1 MNTVRIKSGQFHP
14 KQDPIILAINQ
25 VQTRHPFYC
34 TENMLKN
41 YLFIALRNLWK
52 HKSFSAINLIG
63 LALGIACTLLILLW
77 VRDEKSVDAFH
88 SNSDRL
94 YYVYE
99 RNYMGGK
106 LQPWYWTQ
114 GPLAEQLIKEFPE
127 VEQATAISWSSTN
140 TFSVGEKAIKEN
152 GYSAGA
158 GFFTMFSH
166 PLLEGSAGQALNT
179 PNSMAVSRKMANEFF
194 GSPSAAIGRTIRY
207 ENRKDFTI
215 SAVFEDMGDHTS
227 DKANYIMSWMAYLK
241 DGNDW
246 AGQWQSVDPRTVILL
261 RRGTDAAALE
271 KKITHLLDRFETE
284 QKNIR
289 IELALQR
296 FSDYYL
302 HSEFRNGVPAAG
314 RIEYVQLF
322 SIVALFILLIACIN
336 FMNLTTARSV
346 RRAKEIGVR
355 KVMGALRSRLI
366 RQFIGEAI
374 LMAFLS
380 VILALT
386 IVMLLLPLF
395 NEITGKHLLLPVA
408 SPVFWLELIALVLL
422 TGFLSGSYPA
432 FYLSAFNPI
441 SVLKAALP
449 SGSRG
454 DARFR
459 QGLVVFQFVLSI
471 VLILSTFLI
480 SRQIN
485 YLQTARLGYDRENL
499 VYVPMD
505 GDLQTKQDVFTAGV
519 RALTG
524 IKALTFMSE
533 NPTTLNSGTLSVRW
547 PGKDPNEN
555 TRFIHAGIGPDFMK
569 TMRLRMAAG
578 RDFSADF
585 LTDSSAVIINETAA
599 ALMGYK
605 GDPTGKTIYNGDYP
619 LHIVG
624 VVKDFHF
631 QSLHET
637 ILPLVLFQQKK
648 NFAMAVIRT
657 QPGGTPAALSGLEGL
672 CKRLNPAFPFTY
684 MFSDQEYAKLY
695 TGEAVIGRLSV
706 IFAALAIF
714 ISCLGL
720 LGLSIF
726 TAEQRT
732 REIGIRKVLGASVP
746 SLFALLSRSFLGL
759 VVIAFVIA
767 APLGWWAMTTWL
779 QGYAYRTNIPWWTF
793 AAAGALAAAIAL
805 VTVFWQSIAAAR
817 ANPIRSL
824 RSE

>member
-1 MNTVRIKSGQFHP
+1 
-14 KQDPIILAINQ
+14 
-25 VQTRHPFYC
+25 
-34 TENMLKN
+34 MLRN

-63 LALGIACTLLILLW
+63 LALGVACTLLILLW
-77 VRDEKSVDAFH
+77 VRDENSVDAFH
-88 SNSDRL
+88 SNSNRL

-114 GPLAEQLIKEFPE
+114 GPLWEQLKKEFPE

-140 TFSVGEKAIKEN
+140 TFSVGEKAIKES

-158 GFFTMFSH
+158 DFFTMFSH
-166 PLLEGSAGQALNT
+166 PLLEGSAKQALNT
-179 PNSMAVSRKMANEFF
+179 PNSLAISRKMAIDFF
-194 GSPSAAIGRTIRY
+194 GSPSAAIGKTIRY
-207 ENRKDFTI
+207 EDRKNLTV
-215 SAVFEDMGDHTS
+215 SAVFEDMGDHVS
-227 DKANYIMSWMAYLK
+227 DKANYIMSWMAYIE

-246 AGQWQSVDPRTVILL
+246 ARRWQSVDPRTAILL
-261 RRGTDAAALE
+261 RPGANAAALE
-271 KKITHLLDRFETE
+271 KKMTHLLDRFETE

-302 HSEFRNGVPAAG
+302 RSEFRDGVPTTG

-380 VILALT
+380 VVLALA
-386 IVMLLLPLF
+386 IVILLLPLF
-395 NEITGKHLLLPVA
+395 NGITGKHLVLPVT
-408 SPVFWLELIALVLL
+408 SPIFWLELTALIVL
-422 TGFLSGSYPA
+422 TGLLSGSYPA

-441 SVLKAALP
+441 RVLKAALP
-449 SGSRG
+449 SGARG

-499 VYVPMD
+499 IYIPLD
-505 GDLQTKQDVFTAGV
+505 GDLKPKQDVFIASV
-519 RALTG
+519 RTMPGIQDLT
-524 IKALTFMSE
+524 LVSD
-533 NPTTLNSGTLSVRW
+533 NPTTLNSGTLSIRW
-547 PGKDPNEN
+547 PGKDPNIN

-569 TMRLRMAAG
+569 VMKLRMAAG
-578 RDFSADF
+578 RDFSEDF
-585 LTDSSAVIINETAA
+585 PTDSSGVIINETAA
-599 ALMGYK
+599 ALMGFRS
-605 GDPTGKTIYNGDYP
+605 DPIGKTIYSGDYP
-619 LHIVG
+619 LHIIG

-637 ILPLVLFQQKK
+637 ILPLVLFGQKK
-648 NFAMAVIRT
+648 NFGMALIRT
-657 QPGGTPAALSGLEGL
+657 QPGRTPVALAGLKDI

-720 LGLSIF
+720 LGLSMF
-726 TAEQRT
+726 TAEQRIK
-732 REIGIRKVLGASVP
+732 EIGIRKVLGASVP

-759 VVIAFVIA
+759 VGIAFVIA
-767 APLGWWAMTTWL
+767 APLGWWAMHSWL
-779 QGYAYRTNIPWWTF
+779 QGYAYRTDIPWWTF
-793 AAAGALAAAIAL
+793 AATGALAAAIAL
-805 VTVFWQSIAAAR
+805 VTVFWQSMTAAR

>member
-1 MNTVRIKSGQFHP
+1 
-14 KQDPIILAINQ
+14 
-25 VQTRHPFYC
+25 
-34 TENMLKN
+34 MLKN

-52 HKSFSAINLIG
+52 HKRFSAINLIG

-77 VRDEKSVDAFH
+77 VRDEKGVDAFH
-88 SNSDRL
+88 RNSDRL

-114 GPLAEQLIKEFPE
+114 GPLWEELKKEFPE
-127 VEQATAISWSSTN
+127 VEQATAVSWTSTN
-140 TFSVGEKAIKEN
+140 TFSVGGKALKES
-152 GYSAGA
+152 GYSAGVD
-158 GFFTMFSH
+158 FFTMFSH
-166 PLLEGSAGQALNT
+166 PLLEGSAKQALNT
-179 PNSMAVSRKMANEFF
+179 PNSLAISKTMASQFF
-194 GSPSAAIGRTIRY
+194 GSPATAIGKTIRY
-207 ENRKDFTI
+207 ENRKDFKV
-215 SAVFEDMGDHTS
+215 SAVFEDMGDRVS
-227 DKANYIMSWMAYLK
+227 DKASYIMSWMAYAE
-241 DGNDW
+241 DGNEW
-246 AGQWQSVDPRTVILL
+246 TKQWQAVDPRTVILL
-261 RRGTDAAALE
+261 RPGADAAAVE
-271 KKITHLLDRFETE
+271 KKIMHLLDRFGTE

-289 IELALQR
+289 IELALQP
-296 FSDYYL
+296 FSEYYL
-302 HSEFRNGVPAAG
+302 HSEFRNGVPTAG
-314 RIEYVQLF
+314 RIEYVRLF

-366 RQFIGEAI
+366 RQFIGEAV
-374 LMAFLS
+374 LMTSLS
-380 VILALT
+380 VVLALF
-386 IVMLLLPLF
+386 VVVLLLPWF
-395 NEITGKHLLLPVA
+395 NQMTGKHLVLPGG
-408 SPVFWLELIALVLL
+408 SPVFRMEILALILV
-422 TGFLSGSYPA
+422 TGFVSGSYPA
-432 FYLSAFNPI
+432 FYLSAFSPI
-441 SVLKAALP
+441 RVLKAALP

-471 VLILSTFLI
+471 VLILSTLLI

-485 YLQTARLGYDRENL
+485 YLQTARLGYDRANL

-505 GDLQTKQDVFTAGV
+505 GDLRPKQDVFTAWVRGMAGV
-519 RALTG
+519 QGLS
-524 IKALTFMSE
+524 LMSE
-533 NPTTLNSGTLSVRW
+533 NPTTLNSGTLSIRW

-569 TMRLRMAAG
+569 TMRLRMASG
-578 RDFSADF
+578 RDFSEEF

-599 ALMGYK
+599 ALIGFK
-605 GDPTGKTIYNGDYP
+605 GDPIGKTIFNGDYP

-637 ILPLVLFQQKK
+637 ILPLVLSQQKK
-648 NFAMAVIRT
+648 NFSMAVIRIL
-657 QPGGTPAALSGLEGL
+657 PGRTPDVLARLEEV

-684 MFSDQEYAKLY
+684 LFSDEEYAKLY
-695 TGEAVIGRLSV
+695 TGEAVIGKLSV
-706 IFAALAIF
+706 IFAGLAIF

-720 LGLSIF
+720 LGLSMF

-732 REIGIRKVLGASVP
+732 KEIGIRKVLGASVP

-759 VVIAFVIA
+759 VLIAFVIA
-767 APLGWWAMTTWL
+767 APLGWWAMSSWL
-779 QGYAYRTNIPWWTF
+779 RGYAYRTDIPWWTF
-793 AAAGALAAAIAL
+793 AAAGALAGVIAL
-805 VTVFWQSIAAAR
+805 VTVFWQSMAAAR

>member
-1 MNTVRIKSGQFHP
+1 
-14 KQDPIILAINQ
+14 
-25 VQTRHPFYC
+25 
-34 TENMLKN
+34 MLRN

-77 VRDEKSVDAFH
+77 VQDEKSVDAFH

-114 GPLAEQLIKEFPE
+114 GPLWEQLKKEFPE
-127 VEQATAISWSSTN
+127 VEQATAISWSGTN
-140 TFSVGEKAIKEN
+140 TFSVGEKALKES
-152 GYSAGA
+152 GFSAGSD
-158 GFFTMFSH
+158 FFTMFSH
-166 PLLEGSAGQALNT
+166 PLLEGSARQALNT
-179 PNSMAVSRKMANEFF
+179 PNSLAISRKMAIDFF
-194 GSPSAAIGRTIRY
+194 GSPSAAIGKTIRY

-215 SAVFEDMGDHTS
+215 SAVFEDMGDHVA
-227 DKANYIMSWMAYLK
+227 DKASFIMSWMAYIE

-246 AGQWQSVDPRTVILL
+246 AKRWQSVDPRTVILL
-261 RRGTDAAALE
+261 RPGANAAALE
-271 KKITHLLDRFETE
+271 KKMTHLLDRFETE

-302 HSEFRNGVPAAG
+302 RSEFRDGAPSTG
-314 RIEYVQLF
+314 KIEYVQLF

-380 VILALT
+380 VLLALA
-386 IVMLLLPLF
+386 IVILLLPLF
-395 NEITGKHLLLPVA
+395 NQITGKHLVLPVA
-408 SPVFWLELIALVLL
+408 SPIFWLGLTALIGF
-422 TGFLSGSYPA
+422 TGLLSGSYPA

-441 SVLKAALP
+441 RVLKAALP
-449 SGSRG
+449 SGARG

-499 VYVPMD
+499 IYVPLD
-505 GDLQTKQDVFTAGV
+505 GDLRPKQDVFAASV
-519 RALTG
+519 RNMPGIQDLT
-524 IKALTFMSE
+524 LMSD
-533 NPTTLNSGTLSVRW
+533 NPTTLNSGTLSMRW
-547 PGKDPNEN
+547 PGKDPNVS

-569 TMRLRMAAG
+569 VMKIRMVAG

-585 LTDSSAVIINETAA
+585 PTDSSGVIINETAA
-599 ALMGYK
+599 SLMGLRS
-605 GDPTGKTIYNGDYP
+605 DPIGKTIYSGDYP
-619 LHIVG
+619 LHIIG

-637 ILPLVLFQQKK
+637 ILPLVLFGQKK
-648 NFAMAVIRT
+648 NFGMALIRT
-657 QPGGTPAALSGLEGL
+657 LPGKTPVALAGLADL

-684 MFSDQEYAKLY
+684 IFSDQEYANLY
-695 TGEAVIGRLSV
+695 TGEAIIGRLSV

-720 LGLSIF
+720 LGLSMF
-726 TAEQRT
+726 TAEQRIK
-732 REIGIRKVLGASVP
+732 EIGIRKVLGASVP
-746 SLFALLSRSFLGL
+746 ALFALLSRSFLGL
-759 VVIAFVIA
+759 VGIAFVIA
-767 APLGWWAMTTWL
+767 APLGWWAMHVWL
-779 QGYAYRTNIPWWTF
+779 QGYAYRTNMPWWTF

-805 VTVFWQSIAAAR
+805 ATVFWQSMTAAR